1 MAVLDLDALL
11 DSWMLHLRAQ
21 RKSPDTRKSYA
32 DGVRA
37 FLAWCREEGVEPQL
51 TEAAVT
57 AWMAALLD
65 AGKTA
70 NTVIARQKGVRRFS
84 AWLAEKDE
92 IDRDQ
97 LVGLKP
103 PKADEPVVPDL
114 NRDQLVALLATCK
127 GKEFHHVRDRAIIRF
142 MAETAARAS
151 EVVLMEKPDVNLGA
165 GAGIIRRGK
174 GGAGRVVP
182 FSPQCAAAIDDYL
195 RLRKRHSLAATPPL
209 WLGARGR
216 TLAYDGLYAALQRR
230 GEAAG
235 IPDMHPH
242 RLRHTGAVRWL
253 RKGGSPTGLMA
264 VAGWTSLD
272 MLRRYIKAA
281 ESDLAAEESRRLDL
295 GDF

>member
-1 MAVLDLDALL
+1 MAIDLDSLL
-11 DSWMLHLRAQ
+11 GSWMLHLRAQ
-21 RKSPDTRKSYA
+21 RKSKDTQKSYA

-37 FLAWCREEGVEPQL
+37 FLAWCRAEGIEPEL

-57 AWMAALLD
+57 AWTVALLD

-84 AWLAEKDE
+84 AWLADKDE
-92 IDRDQ
+92 IERDQ
-97 LVGLKP
+97 LTGLKAP
-103 PKADEPVVPDL
+103 RADEPVVPDL
-114 NRDQLVALLATCK
+114 NAGQLAALLATCK

-165 GAGIIRRGK
+165 GVGIIRRGK

-195 RLRKRHSLAATPPL
+195 RQRKRHPLAGTSPL

-216 TLAYDGLYAALQRR
+216 GLAYDGLYAALQRR
-230 GEAAG
+230 GDTAG
-235 IPDMHPH
+235 IPNMHPH

-253 RKGGSPTGLMA
+253 KKGGSPTGLMA

-281 ESDLAAEESRRLDL
+281 ESDLAADESRRLDL

>member
-1 MAVLDLDALL
+1 MDDLGSLL

-21 RKSPDTRKSYA
+21 RKSPDTRKSYS

-37 FLAWCREEGVEPQL
+37 FLAWCQAEGIEPEL

-57 AWMAALLD
+57 AWTAALLD
-65 AGKTA
+65 DGKTA

-92 IDRDQ
+92 IERDQ
-97 LVGLKP
+97 LVKLKS
-103 PKADEPVVPDL
+103 PKADDPVVPDL
-114 NRDQLVALLATCK
+114 SRDQLGALMATCK

-151 EVVLMEKPDVNLGA
+151 EVVLMDKADVNLGA
-165 GAGIIRRGK
+165 GVGIIRRGK

-195 RLRKRHSLAATPPL
+195 RLRKKHRLAATPPL
-209 WLGARGR
+209 WLGDSGRG
-216 TLAYDGLYAALQRR
+216 LGYDGLYATLQRR
-230 GEAAG
+230 GETAG
-235 IPDMHPH
+235 IAGMHPH

-253 RKGGSPTGLMA
+253 KAGGSTTGLMA

-272 MLRRYIKAA
+272 MLRRYIRAA

>member
-1 MAVLDLDALL
+1 MAIDLDSLL

-21 RKSPDTRKSYA
+21 RRSPDTRKSYS

-37 FLAWCREEGVEPQL
+37 FLAWCREEGLEPEL
-51 TEAAVT
+51 TEPAVT
-57 AWMAALLD
+57 AWTVALLD
-65 AGKTA
+65 DGKTA

-92 IDRDQ
+92 IERDQ
-97 LVGLKP
+97 LTGLKAP
-103 PKADEPVVPDL
+103 RADEPVVPDL
-114 NRDQLVALLATCK
+114 NRDQLAALLATCK

-151 EVVLMEKPDVNLGA
+151 EVILMEKPDVNLGA
-165 GAGIIRRGK
+165 GVGIIRRGK

-195 RLRKRHSLAATPPL
+195 RQRRKHPLADTPPL

-216 TLAYDGLYAALQRR
+216 KLAYDGLYAALQRR
-230 GEAAG
+230 GDAAG
-235 IPDMHPH
+235 IPNMHPH

-253 RKGGSPTGLMA
+253 KAGGSPTGLMA

-281 ESDLAAEESRRLDL
+281 ESDLAADESRRLDL